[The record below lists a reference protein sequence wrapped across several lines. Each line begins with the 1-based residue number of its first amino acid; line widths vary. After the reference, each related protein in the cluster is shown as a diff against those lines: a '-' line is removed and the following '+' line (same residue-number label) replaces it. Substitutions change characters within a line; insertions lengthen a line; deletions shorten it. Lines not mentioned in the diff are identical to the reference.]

1 MNYGNLNVDERYSS
15 LVEPNLYFDNIFEPG
30 ITYNDAYQ
38 GDANSGLV
46 KIYKQ
51 KSDGTVGASTP
62 AGDFEDE
69 NAENEL
75 IDLRLNNAF
84 RKSKKIHRVAANAVS
99 YSLADQTLSTAVQ
112 DCKQGEMAAGLACLT
127 HEGTDL
133 GDTTAITSKNVKS
146 MILKARIKARKGKA
160 SPNVVLA
167 SVDVF
172 SAMLEAAGDQFTP
185 VANDEM
191 ARSGQVG
198 YWLGMLWKEAN
209 ALEASEA
216 VYYDHAGT
224 KQTEDLTKVD
234 FIMYDYMAFHKVDNL
249 EETRII
255 DSENFVGSKAQVE
268 INDGF
273 RVSNAARVIVK
284 KNPS

>member
-1 MNYGNLNVDERYSS
+1 MNYGNVNVDERYSS

-51 KSDGTVGASTP
+51 KSDGTVGADTP
-62 AGDFEDE
+62 AGDFKDE

-84 RKSKKIHRVAANAVS
+84 RKSKKIHRVAANAVP

-112 DCKQGEMAAGLACLT
+112 DCKQGEMAAGLACLA

-146 MILKARIKARKGKA
+146 MILKARKGKA

-284 KNPS
+284 KKS

>member
-15 LVEPNLYFDNIFEPG
+15 IVEPNLYADNIFEPG
-30 ITYNDAYQ
+30 VTYNDVYQ
-38 GDANSGLV
+38 GDANSGAV
-46 KIYKQ
+46 KVYKEV
-51 KSDGTVGASTP
+51 SDGIVGADTP
-62 AGDFEDE
+62 AGDFSDE
-69 NAENEL
+69 AAKNEL
-75 IDLRLNNAF
+75 LDIHLNNSF
-84 RKSKKIHRVAANAVS
+84 RKSKKIYKVGANSVS
-99 YSLADQTLSTAVQ
+99 YDLADQTLSTAIK
-112 DCKQGEMAAGLACLT
+112 DCQQGEMAAGLACLV

-146 MILKARIKARKGKA
+146 MILKARVKARKGKS

-185 VANDEM
+185 IFNDETV
-191 ARSGQVG
+191 RTGQVG

-209 ALEASEA
+209 ALENSAA
-216 VYYDHAGT
+216 AYYDYSGT

-234 FIMYDYMAFHKVDNL
+234 FVMYDYKAFHKVDNL
-249 EETRII
+249 EEIRVI
-255 DSENFVGSKAQVE
+255 DSERFVGSLAQVE
-268 INDGF
+268 FNDGF

-284 KNPS
+284 KNS

>member
-1 MNYGNLNVDERYSS
+1 MNYGNTNVDERYSS
-15 LVEPNLYFDNIFEPG
+15 IVEPNLYFDNIFEPG
-30 ITYNDAYQ
+30 ITYNDTYQ

-46 KIYKQ
+46 KIYKEE
-51 KSDGTVGASTP
+51 SDGAVGAGTP
-62 AGDFEDE
+62 AGDFTDEDTK
-69 NAENEL
+69 NSL
-75 IDLRLNNAF
+75 LDLRLNNAF
-84 RKSKKIHRVAANAVS
+84 RKSKKIYKVTANAVP
-99 YSLADQTLSTAVQ
+99 YQLGDQTLSTAIK
-112 DCKQGEMAAGLACLT
+112 DCQQGEMAAGLACLT

-146 MILKARIKARKGKA
+146 MILKARVKARKGKA

-185 VANDEM
+185 VYNDETV
-191 ARSGQVG
+191 RTGQVG

-209 ALEASEA
+209 AMETTEAT
-216 VYYDHAGT
+216 YYDHAGT

-234 FIMYDYMAFHKVDNL
+234 FIMYDWKAFHKVDNL
-249 EETRII
+249 EEIRII

-268 INDGF
+268 FNDGL

-284 KNPS
+284 KNS

>member
-1 MNYGNLNVDERYSS
+1 MNYGNLNVDEKYSS

-46 KIYKQ
+46 KIYKE
-51 KSDGTVGASTP
+51 KTDGTVGAETP

-84 RKSKKIHRVAANAVS
+84 RKSKKIYRVAANAVS
-99 YSLADQTLSTAVQ
+99 YELADQTLSTAVK

-146 MILKARIKARKGKA
+146 MILKARVKARKGKA

-185 VANDEM
+185 VYNDETV
-191 ARSGQVG
+191 RTGQVG

-209 ALEASEA
+209 ALENSSAS
-216 VYYDHAGT
+216 YYDHAGT

-273 RVSNAARVIVK
+273 RVSNSARVIVK
-284 KNPS
+284 KKA